1 MESGGPVNEK
11 KATLLGA
18 QGTVMAVCTSERKG
32 IRKLNVEQ
40 AELRPDW
47 GIVGDAHAADWH
59 RQVSLLAWESIEK
72 MRALGLKVNVGSF
85 AENITTQGL
94 NLVDLPVGTRL
105 RLGEA
110 QVEVTQIGKVCHER
124 CAIYYQAGDCV
135 MPREGIFVKV
145 HQGGQVKVGDT
156 VEVLAWSQ
164 APQQTAEL
172 AHNPCPGD

>member
-1 MESGGPVNEK
+1 MNEQK
-11 KATLLGA
+11 TTRIDGR
-18 QGTVMAVCTSERKG
+18 GTVIAVCTSERKG
-32 IRKLNVEQ
+32 IRKRNVEQ
-40 AELRPDW
+40 AELRPNW

-85 AENITTQGL
+85 AENVTTRGL
-94 NLVDLPVGTRL
+94 SLVDLPVGTRL

-145 HQGGQVKVGDT
+145 HRGGLVKVGDT
-156 VEVLAWSQ
+156 VEVLAWPEAQ
-164 APQQTAEL
+164 QQTAEL
-172 AHNPCPGD
+172 AHNPCPSD

>member
-1 MESGGPVNEK
+1 MEHK
-11 KATLLGA
+11 
-18 QGTVMAVCTSERKG
+18 GTVLAVCTSERKG
-32 IRKLNVEQ
+32 IRKRNVER

-47 GIVGDAHAADWH
+47 GIVGDAHAANWH

-72 MRALGLKVNVGSF
+72 MRALGLNVNVGSF

-94 NLVDLPVGTRL
+94 SLVDLPLGTHL

-110 QVEVTQIGKVCHER
+110 LVEVTQIGKVCHER

-145 HQGGQVKVGDT
+145 HEGGMVQVGDD
-156 VEVLAWSQ
+156 VEVMG
-164 APQQTAEL
+164 TAD
-172 AHNPCPGD
+172 AQGRADAVDQ

>member
-1 MESGGPVNEK
+1 MEHK
-11 KATLLGA
+11 
-18 QGTVMAVCTSERKG
+18 GTVLAVCTSERKG
-32 IRKLNVEQ
+32 IRKRNVER

-47 GIVGDAHAADWH
+47 GIVGDAHAANWH

-72 MRALGLKVNVGSF
+72 MRALGLNVNVGSF

-94 NLVDLPVGTRL
+94 SLVDLPLGTHL

-110 QVEVTQIGKVCHER
+110 LVEVTQIGKVCHER

-145 HQGGQVKVGDT
+145 HEGGMVQVGDD
-156 VEVLAWSQ
+156 VEVMG
-164 APQQTAEL
+164 TAD
-172 AHNPCPGD
+172 AQGRADAVGQ